1 MGTLHF
7 DGTDFNYNWWS
18 GEQLK
23 GTAECPLAYDS
34 ETEKIPP
41 YRQPL
46 EGEAPAELPPCP
58 LTVPEVAVGMAYD
71 GNQLVLI
78 HPTQLKAFLNKHRSQ
93 WWVGQNFS
101 FDFHV
106 LLKHFRSQKDAISE
120 EYLWRLGDDNKLCDT
135 GILDLL
141 LQLGTGKYRM
151 GKGKGKGS
159 GGDDKKLLMTN
170 LAVLSEEWGC
180 GELDKTDPY
189 RLRFGEWVGLSEQ
202 EIEQHPEFANFASYA
217 LKDVIATWRVYPK
230 QRKAGIEIM
239 RKAGWSPNP
248 KQKTYE
254 IRPDALQRFGVL
266 SEYIQVK
273 GSIVLDQ
280 LSRTPL
286 HIDTAKREEME
297 AATRRRYQLHMN
309 SLLELEPDL
318 FRRYSEKSPKKHLR
332 GQIQVNK
339 KTGLPKMN
347 NSVLKQRL
355 EQEADKLFIE
365 APISKGKN
373 KAISLSAKD
382 WDHLREESA
391 FLDSWCGLGSE
402 VKLLSFFLSMQS
414 PDGVCYSKYNLLMRT
429 GRTSAQQHKSG
440 GTVLVPSFNIQQMP
454 REDEKHPER
463 SVRGLFRPPEGC
475 LWGSVDYSYLELR
488 SLAAVCKARFGFSVL
503 ADTIYKHT
511 KQGGLDPH
519 QRMAA
524 SILGVTEENFL
535 QLPKQQ
541 QKDARQKGKACF
553 HPDVEL
559 LTTQGWKRVADVGYG
574 DYIAQYDQEQGLS
587 WTYPTDL
594 IRQENKSLVNLHTRH
609 YKLRVT
615 PDHRMYCLNWD
626 EKPLICSPEEMPRK
640 ARKVVHGKATTGGE
654 GGFGR
659 LLQQV
664 VAVQAD
670 GSLYGNRVVFGFKK
684 QRKIDRLRMLFG
696 DAVVGDKHAP
706 NGVQRLTV
714 MWNPEWDAFLYK
726 NKRYRL
732 DSILS
737 CCLEDRKAF
746 VEELQHWDGTH
757 RTDRAFS
764 VSSMR
769 EDVIGAIQAVAAWSG
784 YRTVVTSWVP
794 TNTTK
799 TAYSVAITRTEETR
813 SNLQIEKLD
822 GLHTVYCVSVPTGL
836 LLTRDQGRVQ
846 VCGNCSFGYPGGL
859 GIDKFVAYAALQYK
873 AQFSKAEA
881 KEVKKKWFDLYS
893 EMRRYLEDQ
902 TELAMK
908 WQSDSVLAPKL
919 SYFRRRRLSEY
930 LKVSDKERAE
940 KFTKEEEIDAFWH
953 ILNRI
958 AECKEDPQ
966 LKEDVKARKVTAAV
980 RNLVTY
986 RACTLTGRVRNNVS
1000 YTAGANSPFQ
1010 GTAADGAKEALWRLV
1025 RKGVRLMGF
1034 VHDSVE
1040 VAIPK
1045 GKEKSVEPLVN
1056 RVLIE
1061 SMEYVLGQGVP
1072 VAVEGTVSDGWTKP

>member
-1 MGTLHF
+1 MGTLNF
-7 DGTDFNYNWWS
+7 DGTDFSYQWWS
-18 GEQLK
+18 GQQLR

-34 ETEKIPP
+34 ETSKLPP

-46 EGEAPAELPPCP
+46 EGEDPAELPPCP
-58 LTVPEVAVGMAYD
+58 LTVPTVAVAMAYD

-78 HPTQLKAFLNKHRSQ
+78 HPTRLKDFLAKHRSQ
-93 WWVGQNFS
+93 YWAGQNFS

-106 LLKHFRSQKDAISE
+106 LLKHFRSQRDAISE
-120 EYLWRLGDDNKLCDT
+120 EYLWRLGDDNRLCDT

-151 GKGKGKGS
+151 GKGKGKSS

-202 EIEQHPEFANFASYA
+202 QIEQHPEFANFAAYA

-239 RKAGWSPNP
+239 RKAGWSPDP
-248 KQKTYE
+248 KQRTYE
-254 IRPDALQRFGVL
+254 IRPDALQKFGVL
-266 SEYIQVK
+266 SEYVQVK

-286 HIDTAKREEME
+286 HIDVAKREEME
-297 AATRRRYQLHMN
+297 AATRKRYQLHMN

-318 FRRYSEKSPKKHLR
+318 FRRYSDKSPKKHLR
-332 GQIQVNK
+332 GQIQTNK

-347 NSVLKQRL
+347 NSVLKRRL
-355 EQEADKLFIE
+355 EEEAARLFID

-382 WDHLREESA
+382 WDHLREQSG
-391 FLDSWCGLGSE
+391 FLNSWCSLGSE

-414 PDGVCYSKYNLLMRT
+414 PDGLCYSRYNLLMRT

-440 GTVLVPSFNIQQMP
+440 GVVLVPSFNIQQMP

-488 SLAAVCKARFGFSVL
+488 SLAAVCKARFGHSVL
-503 ADTIYKHT
+503 SETIYKHT

-524 SILGVTEENFL
+524 SILNVSEPQFVSLE
-535 QLPKQQ
+535 KKV
-541 QKDARQKGKACF
+541 QKDARQKGKA
-553 HPDVEL
+553 
-559 LTTQGWKRVADVGYG
+559 A
-574 DYIAQYDQEQGLS
+574 S
-587 WTYPTDL
+587 
-594 IRQENKSLVNLHTRH
+594 
-609 YKLRVT
+609 
-615 PDHRMYCLNWD
+615 
-626 EKPLICSPEEMPRK
+626 
-640 ARKVVHGKATTGGE
+640 
-654 GGFGR
+654 
-659 LLQQV
+659 
-664 VAVQAD
+664 
-670 GSLYGNRVVFGFKK
+670 FGF
-684 QRKIDRLRMLFG
+684 
-696 DAVVGDKHAP
+696 
-706 NGVQRLTV
+706 
-714 MWNPEWDAFLYK
+714 
-726 NKRYRL
+726 
-732 DSILS
+732 
-737 CCLEDRKAF
+737 
-746 VEELQHWDGTH
+746 
-757 RTDRAFS
+757 
-764 VSSMR
+764 
-769 EDVIGAIQAVAAWSG
+769 
-784 YRTVVTSWVP
+784 
-794 TNTTK
+794 
-799 TAYSVAITRTEETR
+799 
-813 SNLQIEKLD
+813 
-822 GLHTVYCVSVPTGL
+822 
-836 LLTRDQGRVQ
+836 
-846 VCGNCSFGYPGGL
+846 PGGL
-859 GIDKFVAYAALQYK
+859 GIEKFVAYAALQYK
-873 AQFSKAEA
+873 TQFTKAEA
-881 KEVKKKWFDLYS
+881 KEVKQKWFTLYP
-893 EMRRYLEDQ
+893 EMRQYLEDP

-908 WQSDSVLAPKL
+908 WQTDAVLAPKL
-919 SYFRRRRLSEY
+919 TYLRRRRLSDY
-930 LKVSDKERAE
+930 LKLSDKDREK
-940 KFTKEEEIDAFWH
+940 KFTNEEEIDGFWS
-953 ILNRI
+953 ILNWI
-958 AECKEDPQ
+958 AKHKQDPQ
-966 LKEDVKARKVTAAV
+966 LTEDVEQRRVTAAV

-986 RACTLTGRVRNNVS
+986 RASTLTGRVRNNVT

-1045 GKEKSVEPLVN
+1045 GKERSIEPLVN

-1061 SMEYVLGQGVP
+1061 AMEFVLGQGVP
-1072 VAVEGTVSDGWTKP
+1072 VAVEGSVSDGWTKP